1 MQVSDLT
8 SVFNDESQK
17 IIICDLA
24 KEAENVY
31 VGPIVQLPA
40 VYDSQDVCS
49 VDTITD
55 DTLTINIDSSES

>member
-1 MQVSDLT
+1 MQVSELT
-8 SVFNDESQK
+8 SVFNDDLQK
-17 IIICDLA
+17 IIICDLGKGA
-24 KEAENVY
+24 VNVY
-31 VGPIVQLPA
+31 EGPIEQLPV